1 MFALSFQAFVATGTN
16 LQLVFNPVMNGYN
29 VPDLGRECDFDK
41 EMGKVGTI
49 LINFLHFEGM

>member
-1 MFALSFQAFVATGTN
+1 VFLQAFVATGTN

-41 EMGKVGTI
+41 EMGKVRKKSLNPFPAFI
-49 LINFLHFEGM
+49 YYA

>member
-1 MFALSFQAFVATGTN
+1 MLFISAETLFITILNFIFQAFVATGTN

-41 EMGKVGTI
+41 EMGKV
-49 LINFLHFEGM
+49 